1 MLNTG
6 DGRTKPMVL
15 MVDDDLDTRD
25 MYAVGLS
32 LLGLTVVA
40 AGDADAA
47 FELACEVEP
56 DVIVTDVSLPG
67 SDGYALAHRLQREE
81 RTRRTPVLIVTGWAG
96 AEHETRARLAGCVAL
111 LEKPSPQMFSS
122 ATLWAMSS

>member
-1 MLNTG
+1 VLNTA

-15 MVDDDLDTRD
+15 MVDVDLDTRD
-25 MYAVGLS
+25 MSAVGLS

-67 SDGYALAHRLQREE
+67 SDVTRLLTDCSGRSGPGAH
-81 RTRRTPVLIVTGWAG
+81 PY
-96 AEHETRARLAGCVAL
+96 
-111 LEKPSPQMFSS
+111 
-122 ATLWAMSS
+122 